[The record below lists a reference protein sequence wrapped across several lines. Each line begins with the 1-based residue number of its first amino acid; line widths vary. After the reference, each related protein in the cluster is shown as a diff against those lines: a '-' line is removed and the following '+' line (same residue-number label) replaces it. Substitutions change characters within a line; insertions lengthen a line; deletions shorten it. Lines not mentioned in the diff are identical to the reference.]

1 MPEPTGL
8 NPKVIFEFGWTCFM
22 PWQTYPFY
30 PVTLFH
36 KFNMEDADMK
46 ELVATRAELMA
57 EIFPTAN

>member
-1 MPEPTGL
+1 
-8 NPKVIFEFGWTCFM
+8 M

-46 ELVATRAELMA
+46 ELVTTRAELMA